1 MHTYAFYL
9 IYPFSFLCAAAAAA
23 AAAVSFYIIVTYSF
37 WYHQMLTVLPGE
49 KYGRT
54 TVRQHYEYIAK
65 HGQDYDPYTS
75 AYGILKDRKR
85 ILEESALTTTT
96 IVAAAVNDA
105 TTITTNVMAANT
117 TTTTTATAT

>member
-1 MHTYAFYL
+1 
-9 IYPFSFLCAAAAAA
+9 
-23 AAAVSFYIIVTYSF
+23 
-37 WYHQMLTVLPGE
+37 MLTVLPGE

-96 IVAAAVNDA
+96 NIVAAAVNDA
-105 TTITTNVMAANT
+105 TTITTTVMAANT
-117 TTTTTATAT
+117 TTTTTATATAT

>member
-1 MHTYAFYL
+1 
-9 IYPFSFLCAAAAAA
+9 
-23 AAAVSFYIIVTYSF
+23 
-37 WYHQMLTVLPGE
+37 MLTVLPGE

-85 ILEESALTTTT
+85 ILDESALTTTN

-105 TTITTNVMAANT
+105 TTITTTVMAATTAGSNTT